1 MKSLLILVAG
11 VFIGWNLPQ
20 PPWAKAFQD
29 NVVGLMRSLLGKV
42 TRRS

>member
-1 MKSLLILVAG
+1 MEAVIFLVIG

-29 NVVGLMRSLLGKV
+29 WVGDLLRALVGKL
-42 TRRS
+42 TGRP